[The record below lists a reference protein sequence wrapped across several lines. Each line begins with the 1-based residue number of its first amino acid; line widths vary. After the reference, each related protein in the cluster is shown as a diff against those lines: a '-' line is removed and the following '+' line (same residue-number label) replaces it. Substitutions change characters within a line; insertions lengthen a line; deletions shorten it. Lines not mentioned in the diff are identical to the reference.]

1 MGPCISAVL
10 GLLRPLRVSPKTM
23 SLVLCSECCART
35 KAQAV
40 RSMVEAVK
48 VLDLTAGRVRSDSK
62 VVSAEGTY
70 PHGMR
75 GKVEAW
81 APSR

>member
-1 MGPCISAVL
+1 MGPCISAVF

-23 SLVLCSECCART
+23 SVVFSEDWARI

-40 RSMVEAVK
+40 RRMVEAVK

-62 VVSAEGTY
+62 VVSAEGT
-70 PHGMR
+70 
-75 GKVEAW
+75 
-81 APSR
+81 